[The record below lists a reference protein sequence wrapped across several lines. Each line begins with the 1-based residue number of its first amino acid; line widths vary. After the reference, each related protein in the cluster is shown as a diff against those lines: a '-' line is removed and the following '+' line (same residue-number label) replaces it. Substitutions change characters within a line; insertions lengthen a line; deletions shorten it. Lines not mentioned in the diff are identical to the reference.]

1 MMLLN
6 VTEGTAFTA
15 AAEDTAETFSGAEG
29 TVLFILAVAG
39 ILAIAVTLILNARF
53 HSRCVKQ
60 LDSLE
65 TDIGKEV
72 DR

>member
-1 MMLLN
+1 MMLLD

-15 AAEDTAETFSGAEG
+15 AAEDAAETFSGAEG
-29 TVLFILAVAG
+29 TVLIILAVAG
-39 ILAIAVTLILNARF
+39 ILAITVTLILNARI

-60 LDSLE
+60 LDRLE
-65 TDIGKEV
+65 TDMGSEV